1 MVTPSV
7 PATPAGRCG
16 DARVS
21 HNGDQRCRD
30 ASFRNARTRWGDG
43 TPTYWDILSL
53 IVGNAPL
60 ITRYHFGVDFPP
72 LALVTARVS
81 SQRSR
86 AVLVTPSVPTTP
98 VGRCGDDRASRN
110 GGQRCRNASFWD
122 AGTPLGGRR
131 RDILAS
137 DSINPSPN
145 VTTFGKALTPVTV
158 RVSPQRPW
166 AVVRTL

>member
-1 MVTPSV
+1 MATSSV

-30 ASFRNARTRWGDG
+30 ASFWNAGTRWGDG
-43 TPTYWDILSL
+43 TPTYWNIPSL

-72 LALVTARVS
+72 LALVTARVV

-98 VGRCGDDRASRN
+98 AGRCGDDRASRN
-110 GGQRCRNASFWD
+110 GGQRCRNALFWD

-131 RDILAS
+131 HDILAL
-137 DSINPSPN
+137 DSINKP
-145 VTTFGKALTPVTV
+145 LTK
-158 RVSPQRPW
+158 RYHLWKGSH
-166 AVVRTL
+166 ASNG